1 MALLKINGERN
12 SGTNFLYEILDKNK
26 FPVYSHRRDNKT
38 NIIYHWKHRIPDDDY
53 KHIRNKKVIDIFIFR
68 ELDGWLASMN
78 KNVYHLKKIH
88 DFKDFLLNNQ
98 ISNEQEIKDYKTM
111 DIINKDDNNKTIFD
125 IRYYKFNKINEYKN
139 RNNDVIFVN
148 LTFLQDKN
156 NMELF
161 LNELNSRYFENKYN
175 PTLFEINHI
184 KRRHMSDKNRKYNI
198 DIEKYREIIDS
209 KKNDE
214 IEKYINNL
222 TFEIK

>member
-26 FPVYSHRRDNKT
+26 FPVYSHRRDNAT

-53 KHIRNKKVIDIFIFR
+53 KEIRNKRVIDIFIFR

-78 KNVYHLKKIH
+78 KNVYHLERID

-98 ISNEQEIKDYKTM
+98 ISNEQGIKDYKTM

-156 NMELF
+156 NMKLF
-161 LNELNSRYFENKYN
+161 LNELN
-175 PTLFEINHI
+175 L
-184 KRRHMSDKNRKYNI
+184 
-198 DIEKYREIIDS
+198 
-209 KKNDE
+209 
-214 IEKYINNL
+214 
-222 TFEIK
+222 

>member
-1 MALLKINGERN
+1 
-12 SGTNFLYEILDKNK
+12 
-26 FPVYSHRRDNKT
+26 
-38 NIIYHWKHRIPDDDY
+38 
-53 KHIRNKKVIDIFIFR
+53 
-68 ELDGWLASMN
+68 MN
-78 KNVYHLKKIH
+78 KNVYHLKKID

-98 ISNEQEIKDYKTM
+98 ISNEEGIKDYKTR

-156 NMELF
+156 NMKTF

-184 KRRHMSDKNRKYNI
+184 KRRHMTDKNRKYNI
-198 DIEKYREIIDS
+198 DIEKYRKIIDS
-209 KKNDE
+209 KKMMKSKN
-214 IEKYINNL
+214 ISI
-222 TFEIK
+222 T